1 MEISGNSM
9 DFTPKK
15 PAKRGPKPKEGSA
28 NDICRLCF
36 TNLKQKFGDFEK
48 SLRISTAN
56 LFKPSTQAACQN
68 NDTLADLCSRI
79 GLDVVK
85 SSTLSERVCQSCARK
100 IRNAVQLYEFIASSL
115 NKNTGESQ
123 SKVSNISS
131 GEESP
136 IRFKPLLPT
145 SIASPQRSPQ
155 PKKGHKRNAGVKKT
169 LNFASTDENEET
181 SNVEVRDQR
190 CDLLNVDDLLGK
202 QTSQLKVV
210 IVAPSGRVESHSSFD
225 DKTKSV
231 IVNLCRKNWKTAA
244 NSLFQQPNVREEL
257 EEPLRRAV
265 SAEFKE
271 YCSTSTDSVFKNFK
285 NVLKNFSPGK
295 DERYRLTFD

>member
-136 IRFKPLLPT
+136 ILK
-145 SIASPQRSPQ
+145 IQASASNLDCLSAAKSSTQKRPQEKCWCQ
-155 PKKGHKRNAGVKKT
+155 KNIE
-169 LNFASTDENEET
+169 F
-181 SNVEVRDQR
+181 
-190 CDLLNVDDLLGK
+190 
-202 QTSQLKVV
+202 
-210 IVAPSGRVESHSSFD
+210 RV
-225 DKTKSV
+225 
-231 IVNLCRKNWKTAA
+231 
-244 NSLFQQPNVREEL
+244 
-257 EEPLRRAV
+257 
-265 SAEFKE
+265 
-271 YCSTSTDSVFKNFK
+271 
-285 NVLKNFSPGK
+285 
-295 DERYRLTFD
+295 YR

>member
-1 MEISGNSM
+1 MEISVNSK

-36 TNLKQKFGDFEK
+36 SNLKQKFGDFEK
-48 SLRISTAN
+48 SMRISTAN
-56 LFKPSTQAACQN
+56 LFKPSTQAGCQN

-115 NKNTGESQ
+115 DKNTGESGESQ
-123 SKVSNISS
+123 STISNIPS

-136 IRFKPLLPT
+136 TRFKRLLPT
-145 SIASPQRSPQ
+145 SISSSQRSPQ
-155 PKKGHKRNAGVKKT
+155 PKKGHRRNAGVKKT
-169 LNFASTDENEET
+169 LNFASTDENEKT
-181 SNVEVRDQR
+181 SNVEIRDQR
-190 CDLLNVDDLLGK
+190 CDLLNVDDLLEK

-210 IVAPSGRVESHSSFD
+210 IVAPNGRVESHSSFD
-225 DKTKSV
+225 DKTKST

-244 NSLFQQPNVREEL
+244 NSFFQQPNCE
-257 EEPLRRAV
+257 
-265 SAEFKE
+265 
-271 YCSTSTDSVFKNFK
+271 KN
-285 NVLKNFSPGK
+285 
-295 DERYRLTFD
+295 